1 MKHHS
6 TILTK
11 YFLLLFMLMTCI
23 RIYGNMAKPYS
34 DGTTSSPIFGSKDCK
49 VLSEKMDLTVVSSDK
64 HDDDFEFYRIKYK
77 VSYQIYSEKEARLP
91 LLFIAQN
98 MASESMVSVNGKKI
112 NTPKI
117 TNQNISQFS
126 FIHKDQNS
134 EDSYDIRFEQN
145 SPKYVSLH
153 ELIYFETDLQKGENN
168 IVVEYEGIPEYNIY
182 GLLRE
187 FKIAYAL
194 YPSNYWKSF
203 GPIEINLHLPSNLE
217 IIKTN
222 IGKLQEGQNGNY
234 KIQINEIT
242 QEELEITFS
251 KKVSVLGKILLFL
264 QPIGI
269 MAIGFL
275 IMVYFHIR
283 WILNRRRKQPKK
295 FNYTVLLGS
304 LIIAILTSLVFI
316 FSYDFIQW
324 VVDEQG
330 MKQGYVLLAVFVIF
344 PNIIVFYTLF
354 AWIIDFRYKIK
365 INRHT
370 N

>member
-6 TILTK
+6 KILTK
-11 YFLLLFMLMTCI
+11 SFLFFFILMTCI

-49 VLSEKMDLTVVSSDK
+49 VLSEKMDLTIVTSEMY
-64 HDDDFEFYRIKYK
+64 DDYSEFYRVKYK
-77 VSYQIYSEKEARLP
+77 VSYQIYSEKEAKLP

-98 MASESMVSVNGKKI
+98 MASESTVSVNGKKL

-126 FIHKDQNS
+126 FIHKNQNS

-145 SPKYVSLH
+145 SPKYVNLN
-153 ELIYFETDLQKGENN
+153 ELIYFETDLEKGENN
-168 IVVEYEGIPEYNIY
+168 IVVEYEGVPEYNIY

-187 FKIAYAL
+187 FKITYAL

-203 GPIEINLHLPSNLE
+203 GPIDVDLHLPSNLE
-217 IIKTN
+217 IIKNN
-222 IGKLQEGQNGNY
+222 IGKLQEEQNGNY
-234 KIQINEIT
+234 KIQINSVT
-242 QEELEITFS
+242 QEQLEITFS
-251 KKVSVLGKILLFL
+251 KKVSVFGKVLLFL
-264 QPIGI
+264 DPIGI
-269 MAIGFL
+269 MTIGFL
-275 IMVYFHIR
+275 IMFYFHIKWMR
-283 WILNRRRKQPKK
+283 SRRRKHPKK
-295 FNYTVLLGS
+295 FNYTILLGS
-304 LIIAILTSLVFI
+304 LIIAILTSLIFI

-344 PNIIVFYTLF
+344 PCILIFYSVL
-354 AWIIDFRYKIK
+354 AWITDLWYK
-365 INRHT
+365 NRISQNIH
-370 N
+370 

>member
-6 TILTK
+6 KILTK
-11 YFLLLFMLMTCI
+11 SFLFFFILMICI

-49 VLSEKMDLTVVSSDK
+49 VLSEKMDLTVVASEMY
-64 HDDDFEFYRIKYK
+64 DDYSEFYRVKYK
-77 VSYQIYSEKEARLP
+77 VSYQIYSEKEAKLP

-98 MASESMVSVNGKKI
+98 MASESTVSVNGKKI

-126 FIHKDQNS
+126 FIHKNQNS

-145 SPKYVSLH
+145 SPKYVNLN
-153 ELIYFETDLQKGENN
+153 ELIYFETDLEKGENN
-168 IVVEYEGIPEYNIY
+168 IVVEYEGVPEYNIY

-187 FKIAYAL
+187 FKISYAL

-203 GPIEINLHLPSNLE
+203 GPIEINLHIPPGLE
-217 IIKTN
+217 VNSTN
-222 IGKLQEGQNGNY
+222 ISKLQEGQNGNY
-234 KIQINEIT
+234 KMQINEIT
-242 QEELEITFS
+242 QEELEIKFS

-269 MAIGFL
+269 MTIGFL

-344 PNIIVFYTLF
+344 PCILIFYTLF
-354 AWIIDFRYKIK
+354 AWIIDFWYKIK
-365 INRHT
+365 INQHT